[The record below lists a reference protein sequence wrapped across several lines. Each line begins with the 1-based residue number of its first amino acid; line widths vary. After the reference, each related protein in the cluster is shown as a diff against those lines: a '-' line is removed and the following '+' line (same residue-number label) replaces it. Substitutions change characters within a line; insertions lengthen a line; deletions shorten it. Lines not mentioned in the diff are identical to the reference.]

1 MTREPD
7 NATTPS
13 QRWVL
18 PALALLFL
26 GPLAAA
32 WYFYFAGEGWRPG
45 ASVNHGHLIDPVV
58 PLQLAGSDKLINLR
72 GQWLILVNAGE
83 SCDQACV
90 AVLDKVRR
98 VRLALRDKAPRVGR
112 LLLHGGT
119 LSDTDAM
126 REQRPGLQ
134 TMALETDVGRALGQQ
149 LAALLPARAGNPVV
163 FIVDPLGN
171 AVLVFTPDFAM
182 RGMLADLKR
191 LLKLSRIG

>member
-1 MTREPD
+1 MANDAGNRTSP
-7 NATTPS
+7 P

-18 PALALLFL
+18 PVLVVMFL

-32 WYFYFAGEGWRPG
+32 WYFYFAGDSWRPG
-45 ASVNHGHLIDPVV
+45 SSVNHGQLIDPAV
-58 PLQLAGSDKLINLR
+58 PLQLDDISALDDAQ
-72 GQWLILVNAGE
+72 GQWLLLVDAGE
-83 SCDQACV
+83 SCDPACV

-98 VRLALRDKAPRVGR
+98 VRLALRNKAPRVGR
-112 LLLHGGT
+112 VLLHGGT
-119 LSDTDAM
+119 LSDSDAM
-126 REQRPGLQ
+126 REQREGLLTVQ
-134 TMALETDVGRALGQQ
+134 RASDGGHPLGRQLEALA
-149 LAALLPARAGNPVV
+149 PARVGGPAV